1 MDEEIRPP
9 DEPIRECLM
18 PTNYYQHTESEEDQ
32 IRRVLEESESEYE
45 FQFAI
50 LESKRIE
57 QEREERAKH
66 FAGFRSKIA
75 QFMRIDVPNRSFYSE
90 LLGYIDKYESGEIVT
105 TTVSE
110 EFYMRFRRTLD
121 NMRLTAE
128 DKTRLLELINNKQD
142 KYCDSI

>member
-9 DEPIRECLM
+9 DQTVRECLV
-18 PTNYYQHTESEEDQ
+18 TNNYYQHTESEEDQ
-32 IRRVLEESESEYE
+32 LRRILEESETEYE

-105 TTVSE
+105 TKVSMGMK
-110 EFYMRFRRTLD
+110 YLRCLD
-121 NMRLTAE
+121 QMKIRV
-128 DKTRLLELINNKQD
+128 
-142 KYCDSI
+142 SG

>member
-9 DEPIRECLM
+9 DQTVRECLM
-18 PTNYYQHTESEEDQ
+18 PSNYYEPPESEEDQ
-32 IRRVLEESESEYE
+32 LRRILEESESEYE

-90 LLGYIDKYESGEIVT
+90 LLSYINKYESGEIVT
-105 TTVSE
+105 TTVSD

-128 DKTRLLELINNKQD
+128 EKTRLTELIKQ
-142 KYCDSI
+142 

>member
-32 IRRVLEESESEYE
+32 IRRILEESEIEYE

-75 QFMRIDVPNRSFYSE
+75 QFMRIDVLNRSFYSE

-142 KYCDSI
+142 KYCNTV

>member
-9 DEPIRECLM
+9 DQTVRECLV
-18 PTNYYQHTESEEDQ
+18 TNNYYQHTESEEDQ
-32 IRRVLEESESEYE
+32 LRRILEESETEYE

-50 LESKRIE
+50 LESKRLE
-57 QEREERAKH
+57 QEREERTKH
-66 FAGFRSKIA
+66 FAGFRSKIS

-105 TTVSE
+105 MTVSD

-128 DKTRLLELINNKQD
+128 DKTRLTEFIKQ
-142 KYCDSI
+142 

>member
-9 DEPIRECLM
+9 DQTVRECLV
-18 PTNYYQHTESEEDQ
+18 TNNYYQHTESEEDQ
-32 IRRVLEESESEYE
+32 LRRILEESETEYE
-45 FQFAI
+45 FQYAI

-57 QEREERAKH
+57 QEREERTKH

-105 TTVSE
+105 MTVSD

-128 DKTRLLELINNKQD
+128 DKTRLTEFIKQ
-142 KYCDSI
+142 